1 MSLGT
6 LGTLSPQT
14 LGTIGTV
21 CGATIT
27 TVGID
32 VSDHDSLLGTTT
44 TGMGTTVSSVLNNPG
59 DFSNEAIN
67 MRNTQA
73 YVESMNQEELNN
85 WLGAI
90 ETKELEL
97 MNNNTDETP
106 KTFVKKL

>member
-6 LGTLSPQT
+6 IGTLSPES

-21 CGATIT
+21 GGATIT
-27 TVGID
+27 TVGLNVAD
-32 VSDHDSLLGTTT
+32 NDSLLGTTT
-44 TGMGTTVSSVLNNPG
+44 TGIGTTVSSVLNNPSN
-59 DFSNEAIN
+59 FSNEAIN

-85 WLGAI
+85 WLNAI
-90 ETKELEL
+90 ETREAEF
-97 MNNNTDETP
+97 MNQSINDSS